1 MLNLINVTSK
11 NNIKTMQ
18 TKKHIK
24 LLFRKTNFLIVSK
37 EVLYI
42 ALGIV
47 SACFGLKS
55 FLLPNHFLDGGAM
68 GISLI
73 LQVKTGLPLALL
85 IVGVNI
91 PFVLL
96 GLKQISKMF
105 AFKTIIAIMG
115 LALLLSFEIFPIITP
130 DKLLISIFGGFFLG
144 AGIGLAMRGG
154 AVLDGAEVLALYIS
168 RKTSLTVGDII
179 MGFNIFI
186 FSFAAFVF
194 GIETAM
200 YAILTYLSAAKT
212 VDFIIHGIEEY
223 IGVTII
229 SGKNDIIRQA
239 ITKRLKRAVTIYKG
253 EKGYSKNI
261 AHLESEIDILFTVVT
276 KMEVTKLR
284 NMIHSIDKQ
293 AFIVTHTVNETYG
306 GMIKARPLE
315 E

>member
-1 MLNLINVTSK
+1 MQ
-11 NNIKTMQ
+11 IK
-18 TKKHIK
+18 KRIK
-24 LLFRKTNFLIVSK
+24 LLLRKTNFLQVTK

-42 ALGIV
+42 VLGIF

-85 IVGVNI
+85 IVSVNI

-105 AFKTIIAIMG
+105 AFKTIVAIIG
-115 LALLLSFEIFPIITP
+115 LALLLSFEIFPIITS

-154 AVLDGAEVLALYIS
+154 AVLDGSEVLALYIS
-168 RKTSLTVGDII
+168 RKTSLSVGDII

-229 SGKNDIIRQA
+229 SGKNDVIRQA

-306 GMIKARPLE
+306 GMIKARPLDE
-315 E
+315 